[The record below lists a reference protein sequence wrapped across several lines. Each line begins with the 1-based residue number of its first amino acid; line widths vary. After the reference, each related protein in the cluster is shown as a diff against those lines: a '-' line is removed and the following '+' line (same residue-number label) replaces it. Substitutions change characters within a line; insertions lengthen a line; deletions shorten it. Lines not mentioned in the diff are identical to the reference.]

1 MLTLY
6 AKPMSNRPAPFSL
19 QPQFF
24 ALAALVTIICAVALN
39 SAIGLG
45 WPFVIGAAGLGFF
58 AGWTLRARN
67 TEGASSV
74 AAVSAVSLI
83 PLSEKDLGTVV
94 GLMISP
100 ALVVDPEGRVL
111 AHNVRVRELFTSIDN
126 GQPLHRVSRQPGL
139 LEAVQRARAQGVTQT
154 GEISESTPSGR
165 RLIATVAP
173 LECLSNETKQN
184 LLLIQFRDLSE
195 QDRLTQT
202 RSDFIANASHE
213 LRTPLASLKGF
224 IETLQGPASG
234 DPAAHKRFLAIMET
248 QAARMAR
255 ILDDLLSLSRI
266 EMQAHVTPQ
275 EEVDVGAVVTGAVQ
289 GLEPIAREAHIRL
302 LLHPIEHPY
311 MTKGDSD
318 ELEQVFQN
326 LIENALKYGKSG
338 GKVEVSVIKG
348 APATR
353 HSGRIVIAVSDD
365 GPGIAEVH
373 LPRLTERFYRADTA
387 ASRER
392 GGTGLGL
399 AIVKHIL
406 NRHRGELLITSMVGK
421 GSTFTVVLD
430 SMKDT
435 MRA

>member
-6 AKPMSNRPAPFSL
+6 AVPMSNRPAAFSL
-19 QPQFF
+19 QPPYF
-24 ALAALVTIICAVALN
+24 ALAVLVAILCAAAL
-39 SAIGLG
+39 SGAIGLG
-45 WPFVIGAAGLGFF
+45 WPFAIGAAGLGFT
-58 AGWTLRARN
+58 AGWALRGGNAGRAN
-67 TEGASSV
+67 SV
-74 AAVSAVSLI
+74 AAVSADAAISL
-83 PLSEKDLGTVV
+83 LDKDLRAVV
-94 GLMISP
+94 ELMVSP
-100 ALVVDPEGRVL
+100 ALIVDPEGRVL
-111 AHNVRVRELFTSIDN
+111 AHNVRAREHFTSIDN

-139 LEAVQRARAQGVTQT
+139 LETAQRAREQGVTQT
-154 GEISESTPSGR
+154 GEIAEITPGGGR
-165 RLIATVAP
+165 LLATVSP
-173 LECLSNETKQN
+173 LETLSSDTQKS

-195 QDRLTQT
+195 QDRLAQT

-234 DPAAHKRFLAIMET
+234 DAAAHKRFLAIMET

-289 GLEPIAREAHIRL
+289 GLEPIAREAHITL
-302 LLHPIEHPY
+302 HLHPIEHPY

-326 LIENALKYGKSG
+326 LIENALKYGKAG
-338 GKVEVSVIKG
+338 GIVEVSVTEG

-353 HSGRIVIAVSDD
+353 HSGSIVIAVSDD

-406 NRHRGELLITSMVGK
+406 NRHRGELLITSTLGK

-430 SMKDT
+430 SLKDKV
-435 MRA
+435 RA